1 MDPTPAALHADR
13 DLRQRGLVPPEQL
26 AECHAVVIG
35 VGAIGRQVALQLA
48 TVGVPWLTLYD
59 DDHVGAENL
68 AAQGYCLR
76 DLGAPKVLATEALCR
91 QINPQIQVAPVA
103 VRFRRSTA
111 SHLRGPGRLVMFAC
125 VDSIAVRRL
134 LWESLRCRAAL
145 FVDGRMSAEV
155 VRVLAVDNPIA
166 DDYYATTL
174 FEAAEAYAG
183 PCTARSTIYTAS
195 IAAGLM
201 VGQLAKWLR
210 RIPLDADVTLNL
222 LAMELA
228 IAAPVTA

>member
-1 MDPTPAALHADR
+1 MDPTPAASFADR

-26 AECHAVVIG
+26 ADCHAVVIG

-48 TVGVPWLTLYD
+48 AVGVPWLTLYD
-59 DDHVGAENL
+59 DDHVAVENQ
-68 AAQGYCLR
+68 AAQGYWPQ
-76 DLGAPKVLATEALCR
+76 DLGAPKVLATETLCR
-91 QINPQIQVAPVA
+91 LINPQIQVTPV
-103 VRFRRSTA
+103 VIRFRRSTA
-111 SHLRGPGRLVMFAC
+111 AHLRGPGRLVVFAC

-134 LWESLRCRAAL
+134 LWDSLRGRAAL

-155 VRVLAVDNPIA
+155 VRILAVDRPVT

-174 FEAAEAYAG
+174 FEADQAYAG

-201 VGQLAKWLR
+201 VGQMAKWLR
-210 RIPLDADVTLNL
+210 RVPVDADATLNL
-222 LAMELA
+222 LATELTVA
-228 IAAPVTA
+228 SGITA